1 MTPHHRATTGTVTD
15 MDSAPG
21 MRFGAAAEAYH
32 RFRPQPPEAT
42 VDWLVGTGID
52 VAVDVGAGT
61 GLFTEPL
68 SRRVPEVFAVERNP
82 AMRAM
87 LAAHCPGVTVLD
99 GGAEHI
105 PLPDGSVRAVFS
117 DSAWHW
123 ADPLLAFPEVARVL
137 VPGGVLGVSWSIP
150 DRRIGWRAKLDEITW
165 KVGEPGRGPG
175 LFELPAGAPFSPPEE
190 LVHSWRQRM
199 TVDELVASLGT
210 YTHVL
215 ALSEVDRI
223 EVLRNAR
230 TYLNGN
236 PATSRGV
243 VDVPFRT
250 ACFRTTY
257 LG

>member
-1 MTPHHRATTGTVTD
+1 

-21 MRFGAAAEAYH
+21 MRFGAAADAYH
-32 RFRPQPPEAT
+32 RYRPRPPETA
-42 VDWLVGTGID
+42 VDWLVGTGTD
-52 VAVDVGAGT
+52 VAVDIGAGT

-68 SRRVPEVFAVERNP
+68 SHRVPRVFAVERDP

-87 LAAHCPGVTVLD
+87 LATHCPGVTVLE
-99 GGAEHI
+99 GSVEHI
-105 PLPDGSVRAVFS
+105 PLPDNSVRAAFGY
-117 DSAWHW
+117 SAWHW
-123 ADPLLAFPEVARVL
+123 ADPALAFPEIARVL
-137 VPGGVLGVSWSIP
+137 VPGGVLGVAWSIP

-165 KVGEPGRGPG
+165 KVDEPGRGPG
-175 LFELPAGAPFSPPEE
+175 RFELPSGAPFSQPEE

-210 YTHVL
+210 YVHVL

-223 EVLRNAR
+223 GVLENAR
-230 TYLNGN
+230 TFLNGN

>member
-68 SRRVPEVFAVERNP
+68 SRRVPDVFAVEHNP
-82 AMRAM
+82 TMRAM

-117 DSAWHW
+117 NSAWHW

-150 DRRIGWRAKLDEITW
+150 D
-165 KVGEPGRGPG
+165 
-175 LFELPAGAPFSPPEE
+175 PFSPPEE

-223 EVLRNAR
+223 EVLKNAR